1 MIDLDNDDE
10 WFHVVQGF
18 IFFMEMILRSVTILS
33 AADILFLELKEES
46 LHLKSCC
53 GTTFSCSCISKM

>member
-1 MIDLDNDDE
+1 MIDLKPLIIII
-10 WFHVVQGF
+10 HVVQGF
-18 IFFMEMILRSVTILS
+18 IFFMEMILRSFTILS